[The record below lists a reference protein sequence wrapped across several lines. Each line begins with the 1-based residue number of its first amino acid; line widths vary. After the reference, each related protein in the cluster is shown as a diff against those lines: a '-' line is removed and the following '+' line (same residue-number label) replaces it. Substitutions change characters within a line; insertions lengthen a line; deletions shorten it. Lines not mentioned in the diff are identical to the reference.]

1 MSSELPLSAD
11 ALLAERARL
20 EEELQSSED
29 WCELLRL
36 KSRKDRG
43 EGMSAVNAARLE
55 MVLIDALA
63 EDPAFVRYKAVCV
76 ALERLIR
83 GLPPLP
89 PPARAKPVV
98 EPDDLTQ
105 IKGITPSMARRLK
118 ALDVTTFVQIA
129 EWRRSDVQEMS
140 ADLGIGKQIYDQNW
154 IEQAEE
160 LATRDNSQVSA
171 PATPAVR
178 AEPTPTPVAPK
189 QNQPSIAPVA
199 PPEKLAMQPSRG
211 ADAQTTRPAPARESS
226 PAPVAAKST
235 ESVAAPIASAPPVV
249 AKPASAVES
258 ARLVT
263 KPAPI
268 VQAPVVQAPVVQAPV
283 VQQPVVQQPV
293 VPARPLAPPPK
304 PLLPSKYG
312 KAPEPIEVAPSLANQ
327 KASDAAPLLSPPQ
340 PLRAEHYGKAV
351 DVKPVPATVAGDR
364 PLPTS
369 PAPAGSAGSLK
380 TAAGTAPAP
389 LPSPPLPFVITRA
402 SIASLPKASSPVPA
416 PVKPDAPKPDVSK
429 QEPPLVP
436 PPSSSLPPIAKA
448 APATVAP
455 TMSITEAIAYA
466 AEVARQGQRPAANGA
481 ASRPA
486 EATTKVSTSPPPAA
500 AALAAKTAAAQA
512 ATRAADQTML
522 QQPAKTP
529 SAPPPI
535 PAATRSA
542 PPPPIAPPPLPAGFN
557 PPEPVEPP
565 RARPVKIENPRNI
578 DREDYSQR
586 SSIEEATVEI
596 VRKPAAVATPLANAG
611 PVTATALEA
620 SLSAALEA
628 GRQVQA
634 DAKKADGAR
643 AGTPIGRFLKALTG
657 N

>member
-129 EWRRSDVQEMS
+129 EWRRSDIQEMS
-140 ADLGIGKQIYDQNW
+140 ADLGIGRQIYDQNW

-160 LATRDNSQVSA
+160 LATRDNSKPLEPIEPPARVA
-171 PATPAVR
+171 PPPPA
-178 AEPTPTPVAPK
+178 APK
-189 QNQPSIAPVA
+189 QSQPPVAAPVARPVIAAEKPSPPQPERQQSAREFVVAPVATKSTAATDVTPPPALKIAPVV
-199 PPEKLAMQPSRG
+199 E
-211 ADAQTTRPAPARESS
+211 PAA
-226 PAPVAAKST
+226 
-235 ESVAAPIASAPPVV
+235 VV
-249 AKPASAVES
+249 AKPAPEP
-258 ARLVT
+258 VT
-263 KPAPI
+263 
-268 VQAPVVQAPVVQAPV
+268 QAPVIQAPVIQAPV
-283 VQQPVVQQPV
+283 IQTPV
-293 VPARPLAPPPK
+293 VPARPLTPPPK

-312 KAPEPIEVAPSLANQ
+312 TAYEPIAVAPSLANH
-327 KASDAAPLLSPPQ
+327 KASDAAPLRSPPQ

-351 DVKPVPATVAGDR
+351 DVKPVPAAVSGVKPMPVPPM
-364 PLPTS
+364 PL
-369 PAPAGSAGSLK
+369 
-380 TAAGTAPAP
+380 
-389 LPSPPLPFVITRA
+389 VITRA
-402 SIASLPKASSPVPA
+402 SIASLPKAISPAPA
-416 PVKPDAPKPDVSK
+416 PVKPDAPKPEPSK
-429 QEPPLVP
+429 QAPPLVP
-436 PPSSSLPPIAKA
+436 PPSSTPPPVAKA
-448 APATVAP
+448 APATAAP

-466 AEVARQGQRPAANGA
+466 AEVARQGQRPAANGT
-481 ASRPA
+481 ASRPV
-486 EATTKVSTSPPPAA
+486 ETTTKDSSAKTAVP
-500 AALAAKTAAAQA
+500 AALAAQTAAAQA
-512 ATRAADQTML
+512 ATRAVDQTKP
-522 QQPAKTP
+522 QPPAKTP

-535 PAATRSA
+535 PAATRAA

-557 PPEPVEPP
+557 PPEPVEPPP

-596 VRKPAAVATPLANAG
+596 VRKPAPVATPLADAG
-611 PVTATALEA
+611 SVTATALEA

-634 DAKKADGAR
+634 DAKKADAAR
-643 AGTPIGRFLKALTG
+643 AATPIGRFLKALTG